1 MWKAVK
7 VCRRIGRIMSS
18 RSGSPRP
25 DVDFPAHP
33 EPSLRHAGWCRFC
46 RMMTAIFYRRRE
58 ASGVENLPR
67 AGSVILCANHVN
79 ALVDAVVIQAH
90 CPRPIHPLA
99 RSGLFRS
106 PLLRPVLGLL
116 QAVPIYRRRR
126 DDEAGELAR
135 RNVESFQQC
144 YEFLAQGR
152 VLLIFPEGQSHSD
165 PRLRPLKT
173 GAARL
178 ALGFHERYGIMP
190 AVVPV
195 GLTFTHKGR
204 FRTSVLVQYGQPVP
218 LVASSEEGEEPEAV
232 VRRHTRA
239 IEKALES
246 VTLNVDSWRDLRLLH
261 SLQSFFAL
269 RRRHRRRRRSLA
281 YRFRSLQQLIAA
293 HRWLRLTRPEEVAL
307 LSAKLT
313 RFERL
318 CRRFGIRDYHLEIHY
333 RPGVIARFA
342 ARSLAFALV
351 VFPPALWGLLNSG
364 IPYLATR
371 GMSRLTARGRDQ
383 YDTAG
388 MLFGLLF
395 FLVFWGGQSF
405 AVFWL
410 FGIKLAV
417 VYAASLPITSAV
429 ALLVGKQRQWI
440 VENTRVFFLF
450 LRKKKVKH
458 YLRSKRRELEVDLAR
473 MARIAR
479 SRDDSQAVETV

>member
-1 MWKAVK
+1 MQ
-7 VCRRIGRIMSS
+7 S
-18 RSGSPRP
+18 
-25 DVDFPAHP
+25 
-33 EPSLRHAGWCRFC
+33 GWCRFC

-67 AGSVILCANHVN
+67 KGPVILCANHVN
-79 ALVDAVVIQAH
+79 ALVDAVVIQAN
-90 CPRPIHPLA
+90 CPCPVHPLA

-106 PLLRPVLGLL
+106 PLLRPLL
-116 QAVPIYRRRR
+116 ALQQAVPIYRRRR
-126 DDEAGELAR
+126 DDEGVDESAR
-135 RNVESFQQC
+135 RNLESFQQC
-144 YEFLAQGR
+144 YEYLDQGR

-165 PRLRPLKT
+165 PRLRPIKT

-178 ALGFHERYGIMP
+178 ALGFHECHGIMP

-204 FRTSVLVQYGQPVP
+204 FRTGVLVQYGQPVP
-218 LVASSEEGEEPEAV
+218 FPATSGEAVGDEEPEAA
-232 VRRHTRA
+232 VRRYTLA

-246 VTLNVDSWRDLRLLH
+246 VTLNVDSWKDLRLLH

-293 HRWLRLTRPEEVAL
+293 HRWLRLTRPEEVAV
-307 LSAKLT
+307 LSSKLT

-318 CRRFGIRDYHLEIHY
+318 CRRFGIRDYHLDIHY
-333 RPGVIARFA
+333 RPGVIARFV
-342 ARSLAFALV
+342 ARSLAFALL

-371 GMSRLTARGRDQ
+371 WTSRLTARGRDQ

-388 MLFGLLF
+388 MIFGLVF
-395 FLVFWGGQSF
+395 FLVFWGGQTF
-405 AVFWL
+405 AVFWF
-410 FGIKLAV
+410 FGVKAAV
-417 VYAASLPITSAV
+417 VYAAGLPITSAV
-429 ALLVGKQRQWI
+429 ALMVGKQRQWI

-450 LRKKKVKH
+450 LRKRNVQP
-458 YLRSKRRELEVDLAR
+458 YLRSMRRELEVDLALMAR
-473 MARIAR
+473 MAKRGIPPPSPAG
-479 SRDDSQAVETV
+479 TVGGDGPDPG